1 MINRTEEEIM
11 RNWMGDVNVP
21 MVSVRYMTYNVEAL
35 LIGVMMIV
43 LGVCILDNPS
53 DVSKM
58 KTSISK
64 KQKGCN
70 SD

>member
-43 LGVCILDNPS
+43 LSVWILDKPS

-58 KTSISK
+58 KKSISE
-64 KQKGCN
+64 KQESCN
-70 SD
+70 ND